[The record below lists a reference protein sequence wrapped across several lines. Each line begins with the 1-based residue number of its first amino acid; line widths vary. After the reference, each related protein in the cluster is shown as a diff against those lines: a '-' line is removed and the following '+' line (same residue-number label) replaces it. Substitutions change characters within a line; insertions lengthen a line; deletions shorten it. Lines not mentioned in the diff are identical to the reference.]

1 MSVHEHSVNELGP
14 TDHNQVRRDFLVLT
28 AGAFAVIGSAAALW
42 PMIDSMNPA
51 ADVRAVAQTTVDL
64 SPITLRQR
72 ITVMWRGRPVFIEH
86 RTPVSIAAA
95 RADDDSPDLLDPAR
109 DADRVKDP
117 AWLILVGVCTHLG
130 CIPLGQR
137 PTDPHGAY
145 NGWFCPCHGSL
156 YDTSGR
162 VRRGP
167 APRNLEVPP
176 YRLIAGTS
184 ATIG

>member
-1 MSVHEHSVNELGP
+1 MSVVEHI
-14 TDHNQVRRDFLVLT
+14 DNQPEASDRDKVRRDFLVLT

-42 PMIDSMNPA
+42 PVVDSMNPA
-51 ADVRAVAQTTVDL
+51 ADVRAVAQITVDL
-64 SPITLRQR
+64 SPIALGQR
-72 ITVMWRGRPVFIEH
+72 ITVMWQGRPVFIEH

-95 RADDDSPDLLDPAR
+95 RADDENLDLIDPAR
-109 DADRVKDP
+109 DADRVIDP

-137 PTDPHGAY
+137 PTDPHGPY

-167 APRNLEVPP
+167 APRNLDVPP
-176 YRLIAGTS
+176 YGLNAGTS
-184 ATIG
+184 VLIG